1 MTAWS
6 WRSDGVAIQ
15 QRGRRDFGRDAL
27 RIAVGAGA
35 LAAMCPAALANDR
48 LDPGRATFRDFA
60 LSNDA
65 NSLIDLRNVVNREWT
80 ENSAQTLL
88 DVLSVDSAAGF
99 ARVKLK
105 SVDCEMAVPLG
116 WHGME
121 DHERG
126 AIFTPDRSVR
136 IIVWRVDLKYEGV
149 DDLEKYVVAKQGALR
164 ARSPSIQARVRK
176 LADGEFLSMY
186 ANVPARRNDREPRAI
201 FDLLTPNRA
210 NPARAMLMTV
220 GVPGSQADRYLPLVA
235 LLSRERKIAWRADF

>member
-1 MTAWS
+1 M
-6 WRSDGVAIQ
+6 RIGNP
-15 QRGRRDFGRDAL
+15 GRRAFARGAL
-27 RIAVGAGA
+27 RVAAGA
-35 LAAMCPAALANDR
+35 AILTATRGIALANDR

-60 LSNDA
+60 LSSDA
-65 NSLIDLRNVVNREWT
+65 NSFIDLRNVVNRDWT

-88 DVLSVDSAAGF
+88 DVLSVDSPAGF
-99 ARVKLK
+99 ARVRLK

-136 IIVWRVDLKYEGV
+136 IIVWRVDLNYEGV
-149 DDLEKYVVAKQGALR
+149 ADLEKYVIAKQGALR
-164 ARSPSIQARVRK
+164 ARSPGIEARVRR
-176 LADGEFLSMY
+176 LADGEYLAMY
-186 ANVPARRNDREPRAI
+186 ANVPPRRNDREPRAI

-220 GVPGSQADRYLPLVA
+220 GVPASQADRYLPLVA
-235 LLSRERKIAWRADF
+235 LLSRERKVNWRADL